1 MFMEEIIKEEQKF
14 SQNYWVYKISYVFE
28 LNRSIIFSFT
38 HFRISAS
45 NGVGL
50 WRSVARYYLGWFSNS
65 FSDSET
71 RNRNQPIGRPII
83 ESI

>member
-14 SQNYWVYKISYVFE
+14 SQNYWVYNISYVFLIE
-28 LNRSIIFSFT
+28 SIIFGFT

-65 FSDSET
+65 F
-71 RNRNQPIGRPII
+71 IGVAKT
-83 ESI
+83 